1 MRIHPSFCIIKN
13 KDKHWLTMLMDFFE
27 FWGFPVL
34 MTHSKKKTPKTSDD
48 KGFIFWL
55 GSTHNLKYQNC
66 FTLNEINSG
75 EKKQQ
80 PQESSCQVSGSPL
93 CLLLYTVNHALDG
106 SSDGLI
112 NYNLFSFI
120 GYSNHSS
127 RRLKVKQVKLITFSH
142 ATGKEVSLKYIF
154 LIKII
159 ESHFFIMDFWNS
171 GLLVGS
177 IDHF

>member
-27 FWGFPVL
+27 FWGFPAL
-34 MTHSKKKTPKTSDD
+34 MTHSKKTQHTSDD

-66 FTLNEINSG
+66 FTVNEINSG
-75 EKKQQ
+75 GKKKQ

-112 NYNLFSFI
+112 NYSLFFYRVQQPLIKAIESKASQAHHLFSPDWRGNI
-120 GYSNHSS
+120 AKIY
-127 RRLKVKQVKLITFSH
+127 FSH
-142 ATGKEVSLKYIF
+142 
-154 LIKII
+154 
-159 ESHFFIMDFWNS
+159 
-171 GLLVGS
+171 
-177 IDHF
+177 